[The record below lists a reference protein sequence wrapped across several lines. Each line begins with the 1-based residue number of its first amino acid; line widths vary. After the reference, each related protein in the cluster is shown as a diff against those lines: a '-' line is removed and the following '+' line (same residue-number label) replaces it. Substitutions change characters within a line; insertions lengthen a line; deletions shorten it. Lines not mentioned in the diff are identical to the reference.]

1 IAQPSSQVLGSGF
14 GHSGST
20 TKRGAWPLAPCASA
34 LCGRTAWPSPRAA
47 MPATSI
53 APEMNLAVGWNMV
66 ASRSLAAS
74 RGQGF
79 RGVPRLVGTIIGDRG
94 GLVRAFGTPRGR
106 VLATFQ
112 IRATCADLAGGPEF
126 TSPQ

>member
-1 IAQPSSQVLGSGF
+1 MVQPSSQLLGGGF

-20 TKRGAWPLAPCASA
+20 TNRGAWTLAPCASA
-34 LCGRTAWPSPRAA
+34 LCCRTAWPSPRAA
-47 MPATSI
+47 MPATSV

-79 RGVPRLVGTIIGDRG
+79 RGVLRLVGTIIGDRG
-94 GLVRAFGTPRGR
+94 GLVRAFGTPRDGCPR
-106 VLATFQ
+106 PSRSAQHAL
-112 IRATCADLAGGPEF
+112 IWPGDRY
-126 TSPQ
+126 